1 MGDKKG
7 WIVGML
13 VGLVVGL
20 GLGTVLG
27 LLFAPEKGRKTRRQ
41 IVKRAERFGDRA
53 SDVLESAEDL
63 LEAGRRKLA
72 S

>member
-1 MGDKKG
+1 MRNKNR

-13 VGLVVGL
+13 VGLAVGL

-27 LLFAPEKGRKTRRQ
+27 LLFAPEKGKKTRRQ
-41 IVKRAERFGDRA
+41 IAKRAERFGDRA

-63 LEAGRRKLA
+63 IEAGRRKLA